1 MRWNRI
7 AGAAVAL
14 ALTCGMAQA
23 QAPSWSKEQTDVWT
37 FVAKSWEDEAAQNG
51 RWPGEYVHDR
61 VVAWDDGYPA
71 PRGKDSMLKWTRF
84 NEKSSKMLQYEVS
97 PLAIS
102 IVGDTAVV
110 HYGIV
115 TVTQRGQEKPER
127 EVGAAVETL
136 VRTGGQW
143 KFLSL
148 SGFDLEK
155 K

>member
-1 MRWNRI
+1 MNRNLV
-7 AGAAVAL
+7 AGAALAL
-14 ALTCGMAQA
+14 ALICGMAHA

-61 VVAWDDGYPA
+61 VVAWDDGFPA

-102 IVGDTAVV
+102 IVGDAAVV

-127 EVGAAVETL
+127 EVSAGVETL
-136 VRTGGQW
+136 VRAGGQW

-148 SGFDLEK
+148 SGFDLDK